1 MKTVQTK
8 PDCTLGFAL
17 GWKNPDGKFVFQLNQ
32 DIEFTPVTPES
43 YIGGVDPYIIDE
55 VGCTVGFNVNNKVIG
70 KLSEITEEQARELVY
85 GHPEDYEK
93 SPEYGKSGLNKLA
106 LSVGIEEKDFGN
118 YLVVKL

>member
-1 MKTVQTK
+1 MLTIKTK
-8 PDCTLGFAL
+8 PDCTLGF
-17 GWKNPDGKFVFQLNQ
+17 LNVISETLTEYQ
-32 DIEFTPVTPES
+32 
-43 YIGGVDPYIIDE
+43 IIN
-55 VGCTVGFNVNNKVIG
+55 GINLAKI
-70 KLSEITEEQARELVY
+70 SEEQARELVY